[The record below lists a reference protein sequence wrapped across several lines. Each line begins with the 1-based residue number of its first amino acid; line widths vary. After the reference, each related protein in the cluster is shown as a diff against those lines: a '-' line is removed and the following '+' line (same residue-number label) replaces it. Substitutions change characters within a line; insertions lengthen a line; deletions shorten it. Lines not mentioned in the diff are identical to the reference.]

1 MNKQPPKHL
10 LTFFLW
16 FCHPDYVEDIEGD
29 LLERFE
35 KKPSRWLFAWEILK
49 LLRPGIIRNFEGT
62 RKLNYYGMI
71 KHYFLVSIRSFKRE
85 KSYTII
91 NLIGLTIAVTAS
103 LLIWQY
109 VYDQKQCDNYHLNSD
124 HKYRINYSY
133 FKGEEFQLKS
143 ALTTYSVGEEVRDN
157 LPGVKNMVRVRP
169 IFSDEGLV
177 ISNGSGTKKFLE
189 YQAYYVETSF
199 LNFFNY
205 PLESGNPDDVL
216 ASPNNIVLTDETAKK
231 LFGSHDPVG
240 ESLHVS
246 AGNLTGDFIVSGV
259 LKKLPAGTHLDFDYL
274 IPIDFLLAH
283 YGLYLRSDGWQW
295 ENFYTYLELEDQT
308 DSKELSTQLDELI
321 YTKIGHNLDETH
333 RSLQTSFQPIRN
345 IYLDS
350 FIDGDGGLF
359 KGNTTSIVVF
369 PIIAIVIVIIAGIN
383 YVNLASARS
392 LIRKSQVYLR
402 KAIGA
407 SKCQLTTQFLF
418 ESFLFNLIALALGLQ
433 LAYLLMPS
441 FSAIIGSEKAFSLIY
456 DIQFWITIILV
467 LTIISMLTG
476 WYPALLSLR
485 LARIRTAKNQINTT
499 VKGILFRKSLIV
511 FQLMIS
517 LVLVSGTWLVY
528 KQITFVKSRELGM
541 KMEQIFVIQGP
552 RVVIEEGRDV
562 MKQKNE
568 RFKNT
573 LLANSSIRAIS
584 STSNVP
590 GTGEIWYGGIRKL
603 GDPREEEINAEAI
616 LVDKEFTN
624 TYDFVFLAGEPFT
637 AGMADYEAVI
647 INESALIKLG
657 LQKPS
662 EALMHNVVLENLD
675 TMKIHGVVK
684 DVHWNSLH
692 EPIGPMI
699 FGINNFPAFL
709 SIKLT
714 TNDLSETLKL
724 IGDTYTELYPKDPY
738 IAYFLDEDFNR
749 QYQSEQKFGQ
759 IFSVFAIIAVVIS
772 SMGLFAVIAFSL
784 SQKIKEIGIRKVLG
798 ASVSQLFQYLSR
810 EYLLLFLVSF
820 GIATPLIYWGSHH
833 WLENFAYRIEIGLEL
848 FILPAFM
855 VGSIMALVISKKIIV
870 AAKVNPVDQ
879 LKNE

>member
-10 LTFFLW
+10 LTFFRW

-35 KKPSRWLFAWEILK
+35 KRPSKWRFALEILK

-109 VYDQKQCDNYHLNSD
+109 IYDQQQYDDYHLNPD
-124 HKYRINYSY
+124 NKYRINYSY

-143 ALTTYSVGEEVRDN
+143 ALTTYAVGEEVRDN

-177 ISNGSGTKKFLE
+177 ISNRSGTKKFLE

-205 PLESGNPDDVL
+205 PLESGNPNDVL

-231 LFGSHDPVG
+231 LFGSQDPVG

-246 AGNLTGDFIVSGV
+246 AGNLTGDFVVSGV

-295 ENFYTYLELEDQT
+295 ENFYTYLELENQT
-308 DSKELSTQLDELI
+308 DSKELSTQIDELI

-333 RSLQTSFQPIRN
+333 QSLQTSFQPIRN

-350 FIDGDGGLF
+350 FIDGDSGLF

-369 PIIAIVIVIIAGIN
+369 SIVAIVIIIIAGIN

-407 SKCQLTTQFLF
+407 SKCQLTAQFLI
-418 ESFLFNLIALALGLQ
+418 ESFLFNLITLAVGLL

-441 FSAIIGSEKAFSLIY
+441 FGAIIGSEIAFSLIY
-456 DIQFWITIILV
+456 DLQFWISIILF
-467 LTIISMLTG
+467 LTIISLLTG

-485 LARIRTAKNQINTT
+485 LAQIRTAKNQINTAI
-499 VKGILFRKSLIV
+499 KGILFRKSLIV

-517 LVLVSGTWLVY
+517 LILVSGTWLVY
-528 KQITFVKSRELGM
+528 EQIMFVKSRELGM

-562 MKQKNE
+562 MKQKDE

-584 STSNVP
+584 CTSNVP

-603 GDPREEEINAEAI
+603 GDPREEEISAEAI
-616 LVDKEFTN
+616 LVDKEFTD
-624 TYDFVFLAGEPFT
+624 TYDFEFLAGEPFT

-647 INESALIKLG
+647 INESALKKLG
-657 LQKPS
+657 LEKPS
-662 EALMHNVVLENLD
+662 EAISM
-675 TMKIHGVVK
+675 VK
-684 DVHWNSLH
+684 SSHLH
-692 EPIGPMI
+692 
-699 FGINNFPAFL
+699 
-709 SIKLT
+709 
-714 TNDLSETLKL
+714 
-724 IGDTYTELYPKDPY
+724 
-738 IAYFLDEDFNR
+738 
-749 QYQSEQKFGQ
+749 
-759 IFSVFAIIAVVIS
+759 
-772 SMGLFAVIAFSL
+772 
-784 SQKIKEIGIRKVLG
+784 
-798 ASVSQLFQYLSR
+798 
-810 EYLLLFLVSF
+810 
-820 GIATPLIYWGSHH
+820 
-833 WLENFAYRIEIGLEL
+833 
-848 FILPAFM
+848 FIL
-855 VGSIMALVISKKIIV
+855 SKSFLIRR
-870 AAKVNPVDQ
+870 APFHHCHHPV
-879 LKNE
+879 